1 VGEGRLVPE
10 LWGGGELREKRR
22 SEVKGDARAKD
33 EEKEQREGPT
43 LKASTLRLDKRM
55 ETG

>member
-43 LKASTLRLDKRM
+43 LKASTLRLDKRT